1 MISWKKTLSSG
12 FTVTVCWFAFMAVL
26 AANAQSQLEKDSGA
40 QARQNSSAQPRSR
53 AGFLQQF
60 NDSLEALT
68 DKVVPAVV
76 QVEVTGYG
84 AVEDKGGNLTAYIAR
99 QHSLGSGVIVDPDG
113 YIITNAHVVDGAQRI
128 RVTLNRPSVS
138 PSASVVG
145 AGDKSIFEAKLVG
158 IHNESDLALLKIDAA
173 GLSFLPV
180 DPTRAVR
187 QGELVI
193 ALGSPEGLENSVT
206 MGVVSAVARQ
216 ADPQRALVYIQTD
229 APINR
234 GNSGGPLVDIDGYLV
249 GINTFI
255 LSSSGGS
262 EGLGFAI
269 PARVVKFVYD
279 RLRKVGHVDRS
290 EIGATAQAI
299 SLPLAEGLQLPIHS
313 GVIISDVVPGGPAAT
328 AGLEVGDVV
337 LTMDARLI
345 DSLPML
351 EASLYLHP
359 TDEILTMVVLRG
371 KERVT
376 LFVPVI
382 QQKHDVD
389 RLLDLVDPEK
399 NLIGKLGVL
408 GIDVDSKIA
417 DMFPDLRFKS
427 GVVVVARTLY
437 RASIVAGLTPGDV
450 IHAINKTVV
459 DNLDDL
465 RNAVRPLKFG
475 DAVVLQIERDSK
487 LEYVAFEFE

>member
-1 MISWKKTLSSG
+1 MTSWKKSLG
-12 FTVTVCWFAFMAVL
+12 FTVTICWFAFMAAL
-26 AANAQSQLEKDSGA
+26 AANAQSQRAKDA
-40 QARQNSSAQPRSR
+40 EAEVRQDSSAKPHGR

-68 DKVVPAVV
+68 DKVAPAVV
-76 QVEVTGYG
+76 QIEVAGYG
-84 AVEDKGGNLTAYIAR
+84 PVEDGSGNAAAYIVR
-99 QHSLGSGVIVDPDG
+99 QHRLGSGVIIDPDG
-113 YIITNAHVVDGAQRI
+113 YIITNAHVVEAAQRI
-128 RVTLNRPSVS
+128 RVTLNRS
-138 PSASVVG
+138 PASPASAPD
-145 AGDKSIFEAKLVG
+145 AGSKSTFDAKLVG
-158 IHNESDLALLKIDAA
+158 IHNESDLALLKIDVA
-173 GLSFLPV
+173 GLPFLLV
-180 DPTRAVR
+180 DPKRTVR

-193 ALGSPEGLENSVT
+193 ALGSPEGLDNSVT

-216 ADPQRALVYIQTD
+216 ADPQRAMVYIQTD

-255 LSSSGGS
+255 FSSSGGS

-269 PARVVKFVYD
+269 PAKAVKFVYD

-299 SLPLAEGLQLPIHS
+299 SPALAEGLHLPVNS
-313 GVIISDVVPGGPAAT
+313 GVIIADVLPDGPAAT
-328 AGLEVGDVV
+328 AGLKVQDVV
-337 LTMDARLI
+337 LTVDTTPI
-345 DSLPML
+345 GSLPML

-359 TDEILTMVVLRG
+359 TDEVMTLAVLRG
-371 KERVT
+371 KEKLT
-376 LFVPVI
+376 LYVPVI

-389 RLLDLVDPEK
+389 RLLDMVDPEK
-399 NLIGKLGVL
+399 NLVGRLGVL
-408 GIDVDSKIA
+408 GMDVDSKIA
-417 DMFPDLRFKS
+417 EMLPDLRFKS
-427 GVVVVARTLY
+427 GVIVVARTAY
-437 RASIVAGLTPGDV
+437 RASVVAGLSPGDV
-450 IHAINKTVV
+450 IHSINTTAV
-459 DNLDDL
+459 NNMDDL